1 MKKLIPMIVFCTAI
15 TSTIGHAQTAL
26 DPDGQTLDAQAAET
40 GAEGLSGIIE
50 AEILPLSEVIEAMS
64 DADILQMEEAA
75 NEVGTLTIDLEQAI
89 ESAVEDAVATGAV
102 APEMSAD
109 AAATLEIV
117 NANAEFFDFDILDE
131 IATVI
136 AEGEFTEAQIRQTLE
151 GFNQL
156 SDADK
161 ALVGQES
168 FEADEANA
176 LYAQVSA
183 AGKAIIASSMPVLT
197 IDDDDDDVDDVLP
210 PPGG

>member
-1 MKKLIPMIVFCTAI
+1 M
-15 TSTIGHAQTAL
+15 
-26 DPDGQTLDAQAAET
+26 
-40 GAEGLSGIIE
+40 
-50 AEILPLSEVIEAMS
+50 
-64 DADILQMEEAA
+64 
-75 NEVGTLTIDLEQAI
+75 
-89 ESAVEDAVATGAV
+89 VEDAVATGAV

-176 LYAQVSA
+176 LYARC
-183 AGKAIIASSMPVLT
+183 LT
-197 IDDDDDDVDDVLP
+197 RM
-210 PPGG
+210 